1 MVSLLWFGILF
12 ISILL
17 FCIFVFICLGFKF
30 MVCNISSCILLYY
43 CDNNVIFLYYY
54 IGKKGY
60 SCYYYCF
67 YCRCIITDFEG
78 RVPFPSGSRFH
89 RIPSGYKLN
98 NNNITGL
105 RKLSSTDKSLKS
117 PADGPVG
124 KRQKCSLS
132 WEYMSVKCSRRRRC
146 THVDSEPSSDGGS

>member
-17 FCIFVFICLGFKF
+17 LCIFVFICLGFKF
-30 MVCNISSCILLYY
+30 MVCNILSCILLYY
-43 CDNNVIFLYYY
+43 YDNNVIFLYYY

-60 SCYYYCF
+60 SSCYCLIDS
-67 YCRCIITDFEG
+67 CIITDFEG
-78 RVPFPSGSRFH
+78 RVSLADSGLPSGSRFH

-105 RKLSSTDKSLKS
+105 RKLS
-117 PADGPVG
+117 
-124 KRQKCSLS
+124 
-132 WEYMSVKCSRRRRC
+132 
-146 THVDSEPSSDGGS
+146 